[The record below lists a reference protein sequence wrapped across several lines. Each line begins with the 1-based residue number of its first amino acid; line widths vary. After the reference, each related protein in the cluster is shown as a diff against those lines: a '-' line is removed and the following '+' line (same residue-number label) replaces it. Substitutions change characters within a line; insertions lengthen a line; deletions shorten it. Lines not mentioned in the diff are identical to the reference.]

1 MDSIIILAALIL
13 NPRARRLRR
22 RMAGEGSNAEAS
34 SDPEA
39 LSMQVREIGAG
50 CGTVDFTRSTTLN
63 TVIGDNACDT
73 NVDIEKKEKKKEA
86 MLEEDQQR

>member
-22 RMAGEGSNAEAS
+22 RMAGEASNAEAS

-39 LSMQVREIGAG
+39 LSVREIGAG
-50 CGTVDFTRSTTLN
+50 CGTVNFTRSTTLN
-63 TVIGDNACDT
+63 TVIGDNPCDT
-73 NVDIEKKEKKKEA
+73 NIDIEKEKKEA
-86 MLEEDQQR
+86 TLEEDQQW

>member
-13 NPRARRLRR
+13 NPRAQRLRR
-22 RMAGEGSNAEAS
+22 RMAGEGSNA
-34 SDPEA
+34 EA

-63 TVIGDNACDT
+63 TVIGDNPCDT

-86 MLEEDQQR
+86 MLEGDQQQ